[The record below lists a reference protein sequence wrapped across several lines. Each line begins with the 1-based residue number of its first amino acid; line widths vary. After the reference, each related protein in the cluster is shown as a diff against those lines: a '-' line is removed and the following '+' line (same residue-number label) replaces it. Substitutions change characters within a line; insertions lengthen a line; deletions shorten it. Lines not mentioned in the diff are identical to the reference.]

1 MSWSVLVVDDEPM
14 TRNLLRMMLSYAGY
28 RIYEAEDGVDA
39 LEKIKQY
46 TPDIVILDVMMPNMD
61 GIDVCKQIRQ
71 DKSTVELPVIMLS
84 AYTQPTAVEAGLAAG
99 ADKYLTKP
107 ISRKVLLEHVE
118 ALLMETAALASN
130 R

>member
-1 MSWSVLVVDDEPM
+1 VSWSVLIVDDEPM

-28 RIYEAEDGVDA
+28 RIYEAEDGLDA
-39 LEKIKQY
+39 LEKIRQY

-71 DKSTVELPVIMLS
+71 DKSTAELPVIMLS

-107 ISRKVLLEHVE
+107 IARKVLLEHVE